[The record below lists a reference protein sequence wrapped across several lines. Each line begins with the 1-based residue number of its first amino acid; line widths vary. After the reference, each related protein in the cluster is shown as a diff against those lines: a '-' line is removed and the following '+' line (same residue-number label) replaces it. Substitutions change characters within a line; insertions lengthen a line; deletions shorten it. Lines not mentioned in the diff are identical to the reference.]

1 MNIPSRL
8 SDRDV
13 KKHVSSII
21 NQMVRANYKPNIII
35 GLSRGGIVP
44 ALLISH
50 YFNCECYI
58 RNKEDTL
65 FGVEFPQRNI
75 LVIDDINDSG
85 NTLTAVNQEL
95 YQDLELRDIKYAT
108 LINNESS
115 LFTVD
120 FSGID
125 FNRLEQNDW
134 FVFPWENWWTS

>member
-8 SDRDV
+8 TDRDV

-21 NQMVRANYKPNIII
+21 NQMVRVNFKPDIVI

-44 ALLISH
+44 ALLVSH

-58 RNKEDTL
+58 RNKKESL
-65 FGVEFPQRNI
+65 FDVEFPQRSI
-75 LVIDDINDSG
+75 LIMDDINDSG

-115 LFTVD
+115 SFTVD

-125 FNRLEQNDW
+125 FNRLEQDDW
-134 FVFPWENWWTS
+134 FDFPWEKWWAS

>member
-8 SDRDV
+8 TDRDV
-13 KKHVSSII
+13 KKHVSTII
-21 NQMVRANYKPNIII
+21 NQMVRANFKPDIVI

-44 ALLISH
+44 ALLVSH

-58 RNKEDTL
+58 RNKEDSL
-65 FGVEFPQRNI
+65 FDVEFPQRNI

-85 NTLTAVNQEL
+85 STLTAVNHEL

-115 LFTVD
+115 SFTVD

-125 FNRLEQNDW
+125 FNRLEQDDW
-134 FVFPWENWWTS
+134 FVFPWENWWA

>member
-8 SDRDV
+8 TDRDV

-21 NQMVRANYKPNIII
+21 NQMVRTNFKPDIVI

-44 ALLISH
+44 ALLVSH

-65 FGVEFPQRNI
+65 FDVEFPQRNI

-85 NTLTAVNQEL
+85 NTLTAVNHEL

-115 LFTVD
+115 SFTVD

-125 FNRLEQNDW
+125 FNRLEQSDW
-134 FVFPWENWWTS
+134 FEFPWENWWAS

>member
-1 MNIPSRL
+1 MKIPSRL

-21 NQMVRANYKPNIII
+21 NQMVRANFKPDIVI

-44 ALLISH
+44 ALLVSH

-65 FGVEFPQRNI
+65 FEVEFPQRNI

-85 NTLTAVNQEL
+85 NTLTAVNHEL
-95 YQDLELRDIKYAT
+95 YQDLELREIKYAT

-115 LFTVD
+115 SFTVD

-125 FNRLEQNDW
+125 FNRLEQSDW
-134 FVFPWENWWTS
+134 FDFPWEKWWAS

>member
-1 MNIPSRL
+1 MKIPSRL
-8 SDRDV
+8 LDRDV

-21 NQMVRANYKPNIII
+21 NQMVRANFKPDIVI

-44 ALLISH
+44 ALLVSH

-58 RNKEDTL
+58 RNKDDSL
-65 FGVEFPQRNI
+65 FDVEFPQRSI

-85 NTLTAVNQEL
+85 STLTAVNHEL

-115 LFTVD
+115 SFTVD

-125 FNRLEQNDW
+125 FNRLEQDDW
-134 FVFPWENWWTS
+134 FVFPWENWWA

>member
-1 MNIPSRL
+1 
-8 SDRDV
+8 
-13 KKHVSSII
+13 
-21 NQMVRANYKPNIII
+21 MVRANFKPDIVI

-44 ALLISH
+44 ALLVSH

-65 FGVEFPQRNI
+65 FEVEFPQRNI

-85 NTLTAVNQEL
+85 NTLTAVNHEL
-95 YQDLELRDIKYAT
+95 YQDLELREIKYAT

-115 LFTVD
+115 SFTVD

-125 FNRLEQNDW
+125 FNRLEQSDW
-134 FVFPWENWWTS
+134 FDFPWEKWWAS

>member
-8 SDRDV
+8 TDRDV

-21 NQMVRANYKPNIII
+21 NQMVRANFKPDIVI

-44 ALLISH
+44 ALLVSH

-65 FGVEFPQRNI
+65 FDVEFPQRNI

-125 FNRLEQNDW
+125 FNRLDQDDW
-134 FVFPWENWWTS
+134 FEFPWENWWAS

>member
-1 MNIPSRL
+1 MKIPSRL
-8 SDRDV
+8 TDRDV

-21 NQMVRANYKPNIII
+21 NQMVRANFKPNIVI

-44 ALLISH
+44 ALLVSH

-58 RNKEDTL
+58 RNKEDSL
-65 FGVEFPQRNI
+65 FEVEFPQRSI

-85 NTLTAVNQEL
+85 NTLIAINEEL
-95 YQDLELRDIKYAT
+95 YQDLELREIKYAT

-115 LFTVD
+115 SFTVD

-125 FNRLEQNDW
+125 FNRLEQDDW
-134 FVFPWENWWTS
+134 FEFPWEKWWAS

>member
-8 SDRDV
+8 TDRDV
-13 KKHVSSII
+13 KKQVSSII
-21 NQMVRANYKPNIII
+21 NQMVRANFKPDIVI

-44 ALLISH
+44 ALLVSH

-58 RNKEDTL
+58 RNKKESL
-65 FGVEFPQRNI
+65 FDIEFPQRSI
-75 LVIDDINDSG
+75 LIMDDINDSG

-115 LFTVD
+115 SFTVD

-134 FVFPWENWWTS
+134 FVFPWENWWAS

>member
-8 SDRDV
+8 TDRDV

-21 NQMVRANYKPNIII
+21 NQMVRANFKPDIVI

-44 ALLISH
+44 ALLVSH

-58 RNKEDTL
+58 RNKKESL
-65 FGVEFPQRNI
+65 FDVEFPQRNI

-85 NTLTAVNQEL
+85 NTLTAVNHEL

-115 LFTVD
+115 SFTVD

-125 FNRLEQNDW
+125 FNRLEQDDW
-134 FVFPWENWWTS
+134 FDFPWEKWWAS

>member
-1 MNIPSRL
+1 MKIPSRL
-8 SDRDV
+8 TDRDV

-21 NQMVRANYKPNIII
+21 NQMVRANFKPDIVI

-44 ALLISH
+44 ALLVSH

-58 RNKEDTL
+58 RNKEETL
-65 FGVEFPQRNI
+65 FDVEFPQRSI
-75 LVIDDINDSG
+75 LIIDDINDSG
-85 NTLTAVNQEL
+85 NTLTAVNHEL

-115 LFTVD
+115 SFTVD

-125 FNRLEQNDW
+125 FNRLEQDDW
-134 FVFPWENWWTS
+134 FDFPWEKWWAS

>member
-1 MNIPSRL
+1 MKIPSHL

-21 NQMVRANYKPNIII
+21 NQMVRANFKPDIVI

-44 ALLISH
+44 ALLVSH

-65 FGVEFPQRNI
+65 FDVEFPQRNI

-85 NTLTAVNQEL
+85 NTLTAVNHEL

-115 LFTVD
+115 SFTVD

-125 FNRLEQNDW
+125 FNRLDQDDW
-134 FVFPWENWWTS
+134 FEFPWENWWAS

>member
-1 MNIPSRL
+1 MNIPTHL

-21 NQMVRANYKPNIII
+21 NQMARADFRPDIVI
-35 GLSRGGIVP
+35 GLSRGGVVP
-44 ALLISH
+44 ALLVSH
-50 YFNCECYI
+50 YFDCECYI

-65 FGVEFPQRNI
+65 FDVEFPQRSI

-85 NTLTAVNQEL
+85 NTLTIVNQEL
-95 YQDLELRDIKYAT
+95 YQELELRDIKYAT

-115 LFTVD
+115 SFTVD

-125 FNRLEQNDW
+125 FNRLEQSDW
-134 FVFPWENWWTS
+134 FVFPWEKWWAS

>member
-8 SDRDV
+8 TDRDV
-13 KKHVSSII
+13 KKQVSSII
-21 NQMVRANYKPNIII
+21 NQMVRANFKPDIVI

-44 ALLISH
+44 ALLVSH

-58 RNKEDTL
+58 RNKKESL
-65 FGVEFPQRNI
+65 FDVEFPQRSI
-75 LVIDDINDSG
+75 LIMDDINDSG

-115 LFTVD
+115 SFTVD

-125 FNRLEQNDW
+125 FNRLEQDDW
-134 FVFPWENWWTS
+134 FDFPWEKWWAS

>member
-1 MNIPSRL
+1 MKIPSRL
-8 SDRDV
+8 TERDI

-21 NQMVRANYKPNIII
+21 NQMVRANFKPDIVI

-44 ALLISH
+44 ALLVSH

-58 RNKEDTL
+58 RNKEETL
-65 FGVEFPQRNI
+65 FDVEFPQRSI

-85 NTLTAVNQEL
+85 STLTAVNHEL
-95 YQDLELRDIKYAT
+95 YQDLELREIKYAT

-115 LFTVD
+115 SFTVD

-125 FNRLEQNDW
+125 FNRLEQDDW
-134 FVFPWENWWTS
+134 FVFPWENWWA

>member
-8 SDRDV
+8 TDRDV

-21 NQMVRANYKPNIII
+21 NQMVRANFKPDIVI

-44 ALLISH
+44 ALLVSH

-58 RNKEDTL
+58 RNKEESL
-65 FGVEFPQRNI
+65 FDVEFPQRSI

-85 NTLTAVNQEL
+85 NTLTAVNHEL
-95 YQDLELRDIKYAT
+95 YQDLELREIKYAS

-115 LFTVD
+115 SFTVD

-125 FNRLEQNDW
+125 FNRLEQDDW
-134 FVFPWENWWTS
+134 FDFPWEKWWAS

>member
-65 FGVEFPQRNI
+65 FGVEFSHRNI

-125 FNRLEQNDW
+125 FNRLEQDDW
-134 FVFPWENWWTS
+134 FVFPWENWWAS